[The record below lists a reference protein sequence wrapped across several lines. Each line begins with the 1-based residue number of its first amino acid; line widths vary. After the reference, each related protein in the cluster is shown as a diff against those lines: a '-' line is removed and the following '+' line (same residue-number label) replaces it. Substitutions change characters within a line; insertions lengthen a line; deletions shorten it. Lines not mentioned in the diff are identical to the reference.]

1 MLMSGMNIQISNKHI
16 IDIQYALDE
25 TGLPDKNQITYW
37 ANAAL
42 QNIDTAVELTIRVV
56 DEVEGTQLNE
66 QWRKKCG
73 PTNVLS
79 FPVETVV
86 DIKPRLLGDIVICAP
101 IITREAGEQGKLV
114 VAHWAHMV
122 IHGTLHLLG
131 YDHIEAKQ
139 AETMESLEIEILE
152 NLDIDDPYN

>member
-1 MLMSGMNIQISNKHI
+1 MSGMNIQISNKHI

-25 TGLPDKNQITYW
+25 TGLPGKNQITHW

-101 IITREAGEQGKLV
+101 IITSEAGEQGKLV

-131 YDHIEAKQ
+131 YDHVEAKQ

>member
-1 MLMSGMNIQISNKHI
+1 MTHI

-25 TGLPDKNQITYW
+25 TGLPDKNQIAHW

-42 QNIDTAVELTIRVV
+42 QNIDTDVELTVRIV
-56 DEVEGTQLNE
+56 DAVEGTQLNE
-66 QWRKKCG
+66 QWRKKHG
-73 PTNVLS
+73 ASNVLS
-79 FPVETVV
+79 FPVETAV
-86 DIKPRLLGDIVICAP
+86 DMQPRLLGDIVICAP
-101 IITREAGEQGKLV
+101 IIAREAGEQGKLV

-131 YDHIEAKQ
+131 YDHIEAQ
-139 AETMESLEIEILE
+139 QTEIMESLEIEILK

>member
-1 MLMSGMNIQISNKHI
+1 MTHI

-25 TGLPDKNQITYW
+25 TGLPDKNQISHW

-42 QNIDTAVELTIRVV
+42 QNIDTDVELTIRIV
-56 DEVEGTQLNE
+56 DAVEGTQLNE
-66 QWRKKCG
+66 QWRKKHG
-73 PTNVLS
+73 ASNVLS
-79 FPVETVV
+79 FPVETAV
-86 DIKPRLLGDIVICAP
+86 DMQPRLLGDIVICAP
-101 IITREAGEQGKLV
+101 IIAREAGEQGKLV

-131 YDHIEAKQ
+131 YDHIEAQQ
-139 AETMESLEIEILE
+139 AEIMESLEIEILK